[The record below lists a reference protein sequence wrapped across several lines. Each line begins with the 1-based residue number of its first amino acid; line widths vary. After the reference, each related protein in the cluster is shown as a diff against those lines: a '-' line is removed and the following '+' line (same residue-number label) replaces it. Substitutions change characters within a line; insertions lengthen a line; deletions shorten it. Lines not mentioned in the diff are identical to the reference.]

1 MVLVQ
6 VQYFTTGTR
15 YSLAILQQCSKRVKS
30 LKLSHKALKANSY
43 VC

>member
-1 MVLVQ
+1 MALVQ

-30 LKLSHKALKANSY
+30 KSHKALKANSY